1 MLIVDDSELIREEI
15 KKKIIS
21 KTGYEKLYEAVD
33 VKSAKKI
40 IEEKEVDLCI
50 IDLSL
55 PDGSGFDVLQFIK
68 EKQPDTTTMI
78 LTNYPYDQ
86 FREKA
91 LKIGADYFF
100 DKSIDFPVVLEIV
113 NDFIGKNKKEEKKLE
128 NKMINILVVDD
139 SAILRKMVIASLK
152 EIEGTNFNEASSGLE
167 AIEQL
172 AINKYD
178 IVILDLNMPDM
189 HGMDVLRFIRSHEM
203 YKNLPVMI
211 LTTRSDDQSRDSAI
225 EAGATVYMTKPFL
238 AIEIKKQVEKI
249 LGLKNE

>member
-1 MLIVDDSELIREEI
+1 LLIVDDSELIREEI

-21 KTGYEKLYEAVD
+21 KTGYEKIYEAID

-40 IEEKEVDLCI
+40 IEENEVDLCI
-50 IDLSL
+50 IDLAL
-55 PDGSGFDVLQFIK
+55 PDGSGFEVLQYIK
-68 EKQPDTTTMI
+68 DKQPNATTMI
-78 LTNYPYDQ
+78 LTNYPYEQ

-91 LKIGADYFF
+91 LEFGADYFF
-100 DKSIDFPVVLEIV
+100 DKSKDFSVVLEII
-113 NDFIGKNKKEEKKLE
+113 NDFIDKTKMKEIKLE
-128 NKMINILVVDD
+128 KKMINILVVDD

-152 EIEGTNFNEASSGLE
+152 EIVGANFSEASSGLE

-178 IVILDLNMPDM
+178 IVILDLNMPDI
-189 HGMDVLRFIRSHEM
+189 HGMEVLRFIRSHEM
-203 YKNLPVMI
+203 YKNLPVII
-211 LTTRSDDQSRDSAI
+211 LTTRSDDQSKEAAI

-238 AIEIKKQVEKI
+238 ANEIKNQVEKI